1 MNCHEINPLL
11 HAYVDGELDLMRSLD
26 IEQHLETCSTCAA
39 AKRLLQSLHS
49 TLRNSN
55 LSYPAPASIWRV
67 F

>member
-1 MNCHEINPLL
+1 MDCHEINSLL

-26 IEQHLETCSTCAA
+26 LERHLETCANCAGV
-39 AKRLLQSLHS
+39 KRLLQSLHS
-49 TLRNSN
+49 ILQHSN